1 MWCEVATKWRL
12 FHRLAAGDDD
22 DDTFAYII
30 TLSLSF
36 ARAFYDVNP
45 LLFHFRKK
53 RSALLL
59 LLLLL
64 RDIIIKHD
72 LNKLLK

>member
-30 TLSLSF
+30 TLCSLS
-36 ARAFYDVNP
+36 RAFYEPNP
-45 LLFHFRKK
+45 LFSLQKK
-53 RSALLL
+53 RSAL